1 MLATNLRDRQVF
13 LYGFAKNEQDNVD
26 DDELRA
32 LKLLAQTYLGMDE
45 ETIARLVE
53 AGELTEVKMANRRL
67 RKELLETARGLYELG
82 AVRGKTMR
90 EFESLRV
97 EAPKIYSAYEI
108 KRLRLREK
116 ASQAVFA
123 AYLNTSVS
131 TVLKWEI
138 GEKKPSG
145 PALKLLDIVERKGL
159 KALA

>member
-1 MLATNLRDRQVF
+1 
-13 LYGFAKNEQDNVD
+13 
-26 DDELRA
+26 
-32 LKLLAQTYLGMDE
+32 
-45 ETIARLVE
+45 
-53 AGELTEVKMANRRL
+53 MANRRL
-67 RKELLETARGLYELG
+67 RKEILEAARGLYELG
-82 AVRGKTMR
+82 AIDGKTMR

-97 EAPKIYSAYEI
+97 QEPRVYSAYEI

-131 TVLKWEI
+131 TVQKWEI

-145 PALKLLDIVERKGL
+145 PALKLLDLVERKGL